1 MYFLLSDLAHI
12 KDITDQRRQIS
23 HTVNGHRLVKI
34 PQRPQT
40 VFIKAESWLKLVMH
54 NNMFSPEQ
62 LLYLFI
68 TFVLEFLFGED
79 AEGGLLDTC
88 HPRWSVVLIAC
99 YDSLMNLFKHCKLLL
114 ELW

>member
-1 MYFLLSDLAHI
+1 
-12 KDITDQRRQIS
+12 
-23 HTVNGHRLVKI
+23 
-34 PQRPQT
+34 
-40 VFIKAESWLKLVMH
+40 
-54 NNMFSPEQ
+54 